1 MTKFLIKHSAVSSA
15 HVLAHRINSTFIG
28 SGHYYQTIIQERK
41 LKPGEIKKKKNSCLK
56 LH

>member
-41 LKPGEIKKKKNSCLK
+41 LKPGEIKKKKTVA
-56 LH
+56 